1 MIIPLSFRCDQ
12 HCVCRGILLL
22 ENKDS
27 EVANKN
33 RMNVQMN
40 DILSLILLSQDN
52 TKSDEEEEGDLIMFK

>member
-12 HCVCRGILLL
+12 HCVCWGIMLL

-52 TKSDEEEEGDLIMFK
+52 TKSDEEEEGDLLMFK

>member
-1 MIIPLSFRCDQ
+1 M
-12 HCVCRGILLL
+12 LL

-52 TKSDEEEEGDLIMFK
+52 TKSDEEEKGDLIIFK

>member
-12 HCVCRGILLL
+12 HSVCWGILLL

-52 TKSDEEEEGDLIMFK
+52 TKSDEEEEGDLIIFK